1 VKQPHPDARILTVNR
16 TRQVNCPMPSFPAIY
31 AIRCNG
37 AASPRLIAAFDGK
50 TVVDD
55 QDGTTITG
63 IVVDQAELHGLID
76 RVANLGRE
84 LFDVRRVREGG
95 PDAGSKD

>member
-1 VKQPHPDARILTVNR
+1 
-16 TRQVNCPMPSFPAIY
+16 MPSFPAIY

-37 AASPRLIAAFDGK
+37 CASRRLIAAFDGK

-84 LFDVRRVREGG
+84 LFEVRRVADGSPEAG
-95 PDAGSKD
+95 PKD